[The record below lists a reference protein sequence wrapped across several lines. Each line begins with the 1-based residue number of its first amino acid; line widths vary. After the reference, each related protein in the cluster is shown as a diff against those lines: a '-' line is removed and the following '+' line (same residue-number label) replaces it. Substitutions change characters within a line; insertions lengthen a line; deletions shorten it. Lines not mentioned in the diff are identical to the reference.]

1 MTRPSTLPISGEKRR
16 RAVRFGRMAEA
27 LCIADLTLRGYRVI
41 GRRIRYPVGEIDIV
55 ARRGRTLAVI
65 EVKARET
72 MRDAAEAVSRRQRN
86 RITKATEWLLNER
99 PALSALQP
107 RFDVMLVAPWR
118 RPHHLGDA
126 WRHESR
132 T

>member
-1 MTRPSTLPISGEKRR
+1 MTRPPKEMIKRR
-16 RAVRFGRMAEA
+16 AWRFGQMAEA
-27 LCIADLTLRGYRVI
+27 LCIVDLTLRGYRVV

-65 EVKARET
+65 EVKARKDLT
-72 MRDAAEAVSRRQRN
+72 DAAEAVSRRQQN

-99 PALSALQP
+99 PGLGALQP

-118 RPHHLGDA
+118 RPRHLGDA
-126 WRHESR
+126 WRQESR
-132 T
+132 S